1 MMTNPEIYFID
12 HETSEKVVLNGIT
25 TSSFSCETDE
35 PPVNIHNSY
44 HFECNLKM
52 DDEARKLL
60 YGDSAWKT
68 ACQIADRLNDLIEEY
83 HAPGTPRRERRAIQR
98 EFDRIFKIY
107 LKHCK
112 ANNIQIGFTKL
123 DK

>member
-12 HETSEKVVLNGIT
+12 NESGEKVVLSGVAT
-25 TSSFSCETDE
+25 ASFSYETYE

-52 DDEARKLL
+52 DKDARELL
-60 YGDSAWKT
+60 YGDPAWKT

-83 HAPGTPRRERRAIQR
+83 HAPDTPRRERRAAQR
-98 EFDRIFKIY
+98 EFDRVFKIY

-112 ANNIQIGFTKL
+112 ANDIQIGFKKL